1 MIGFDRRTL
10 KRIMVSVELK
20 IVIGTDFVSGI
31 TRDVSKKGFC
41 VEIPTVGLKSGM
53 LDKLEEKVVI
63 YLGESI
69 LYGLVRWYDVEN
81 GFFKIGIKLDR
92 GSRGKWWDVVGP
104 VAEAKIASA

>member
-10 KRIMVSVELK
+10 QRIVVSVELK
-20 IVIGTDFVSGI
+20 ILICTDFVSGT

-41 VEIPTVGLKSGM
+41 IEIPTARLKSGM

-81 GFFKIGIKLDR
+81 GFFKVGIKLDR
-92 GSRGKWWDVVGP
+92 GSRGKWWDIVGP
-104 VAEAKIASA
+104 VAEAQIAAA